1 MELTSKATVLRR
13 MIAEKEFIY
22 TAGAYDSLSAI
33 LIENAGFDAVF
44 TTGFGVSAS
53 ALGLP
58 DAELYTAT
66 ENLQVV
72 QNIVNAV
79 NVPVIADAD
88 TGYGNAINV
97 MRTVRSFEKA
107 GVAGI
112 TLEDQ
117 VVPKRCPLGINS
129 KPELI
134 SLEEGVAK
142 IRAAVDARTN
152 DDFVIIARTDAEGE
166 EAVRRAKAYIEA
178 GADFI
183 QPLSYVN
190 GDENGLVRFGQSIT
204 VPLSVQMTIFAQ
216 KGLPED
222 MLRAMNS
229 KFIHFP
235 LVPLLLT
242 SAAIQKGL
250 AELVEF
256 KNTGA
261 MKTEMMQL
269 SEFKEVIKFKEI
281 ESLQEKYLTALQK

>member
-1 MELTSKATVLRR
+1 MSSKAKLLRKL
-13 MIAEKEFIY
+13 IHEKEFIY

-33 LIENAGFDAVF
+33 MIENAGFDAVF

-79 NVPVIADAD
+79 SAPVIADAD

-142 IRAAVDARTN
+142 IRAAVDARE
-152 DDFVIIARTDAEGE
+152 DKDFVIIARTDAEGE
-166 EAVRRAKAYIEA
+166 EASKRANAYIEA

-190 GDENGLVRFGQSIT
+190 GNEYGLVTFGQSVS
-204 VPLSVQMTIFAQ
+204 VPLSVQMTVFAP
-216 KGLPED
+216 KGLPEEL
-222 MLRAMNS
+222 LREMNC

-235 LVPLLLT
+235 LVPLLLS
-242 SAAIQKGL
+242 SAAIQNGL
-250 AELVEF
+250 NELVKYKKTDE
-256 KNTGA
+256 
-261 MKTEMMQL
+261 MRTEMMPL
-269 SEFKEVIKFKEI
+269 SEFKDIIKFKDI
-281 ESLQEKYLTALQK
+281 ERLQDKYLSALPKS

>member
-1 MELTSKATVLRR
+1 VHNNARKLRE
-13 MIAEKEFIY
+13 MIMEKEFIY

-33 LIENAGFDAVF
+33 MIENAGFDAVF

-53 ALGLP
+53 YLGLP

-79 NVPVIADAD
+79 SVPVISDAD

-97 MRTVRSFEKA
+97 MRTVKLFEKA

-117 VVPKRCPLGINS
+117 VVPKRCPLGINT

-142 IRAAVDARTN
+142 IKAAVDARTD

-166 EAVRRAKAYIEA
+166 EAVKRANAYIKA

-190 GDENGLVRFGQSIT
+190 GDEYGLVKFGKSIS
-204 VPLSVQMTIFAQ
+204 VPLSVQMLGFAP
-216 KGLPED
+216 KGLPEEI
-222 MLRAMNS
+222 LREMNS

-235 LVPLLLT
+235 LVPLLLS
-242 SAAIQKGL
+242 SAAIQNGL
-250 AELVEF
+250 SELLKYKKTEE
-256 KNTGA
+256 
-261 MKTEMMQL
+261 MKTEMMPL
-269 SEFKEVIKFKEI
+269 SEFKDLIKFKDI
-281 ESLQEKYLTALQK
+281 ERLQDKYLSALQK

>member
-1 MELTSKATVLRR
+1 MVRQTSVLRK
-13 MIAEKEFIY
+13 MVKEKEFIY

-33 LIENAGFDAVF
+33 LIERAGFDAVF
-44 TTGFGVSAS
+44 TTGFGISAS
-53 ALGLP
+53 SLGLP

-79 NVPVIADAD
+79 SVPVIADAD

-97 MRTVRSFEKA
+97 MRTVRQFEKA

-117 VVPKRCPLGINS
+117 VVPKRCPLGISS

-142 IRAAVDARTN
+142 IKAAVDART
-152 DDFVIIARTDAEGE
+152 DEDFVIIARTDAEGE
-166 EAVRRAKAYIEA
+166 EAVKRANAYIEA

-190 GDENGLVRFGQSIT
+190 GDEFGLARFGKALT
-204 VPLSVQMTIFAQ
+204 RPLSVQMTVFAGS
-216 KGLPED
+216 GLPEEL
-222 MLRAMNS
+222 LREMNA

-242 SAAIQKGL
+242 SAAVQKGL
-250 AELVEF
+250 GELVKF
-256 KNTGA
+256 KKTKE
-261 MKTEMMQL
+261 MDTEMMSL
-269 SEFKEVIKFKEI
+269 SEFKEIIGFKEI
-281 ESLQEKYLTALQK
+281 ESLQDKYLSALQK

>member
-1 MELTSKATVLRR
+1 MVRQTSVLRK
-13 MIAEKEFIY
+13 MVKEKEFIY

-33 LIENAGFDAVF
+33 LIERAGFDAVF
-44 TTGFGVSAS
+44 TTGFGISAS
-53 ALGLP
+53 SLGLP

-79 NVPVIADAD
+79 SVPVIADAD

-97 MRTVRSFEKA
+97 MRTVRQFEKA

-117 VVPKRCPLGINS
+117 VVPKRCPLGISS

-142 IRAAVDARTN
+142 IKAAVDART
-152 DDFVIIARTDAEGE
+152 DEDFVIIARTDAEGE
-166 EAVRRAKAYIEA
+166 EAVKRANAYIEA

-190 GDENGLVRFGQSIT
+190 GDEYGLARFGKALAR
-204 VPLSVQMTIFAQ
+204 PLSVQMTVFAGS
-216 KGLPED
+216 GLPEEL
-222 MLRAMNS
+222 LREMNA

-235 LVPLLLT
+235 LVPLLLA
-242 SAAIQKGL
+242 SAAVQKGL
-250 AELVEF
+250 SELLKF
-256 KNTGA
+256 KKTKE
-261 MKTEMMQL
+261 MDTEMMSL
-269 SEFKEVIKFKEI
+269 SEFKEIIGFKEI
-281 ESLQEKYLTALQK
+281 ESLQDKYLSALQK

>member
-1 MELTSKATVLRR
+1 VHNNARKLRE
-13 MIAEKEFIY
+13 MIMEKEFIY

-33 LIENAGFDAVF
+33 MIENAGFDAVF

-53 ALGLP
+53 YLGLP

-79 NVPVIADAD
+79 NVPVISDAD

-97 MRTVRSFEKA
+97 MRTVKLFEKA

-117 VVPKRCPLGINS
+117 VVPKRCPLGINT

-142 IRAAVDARTN
+142 IKAAVDARTD

-166 EAVRRAKAYIEA
+166 EAVKRANAYIKA

-190 GDENGLVRFGQSIT
+190 GDEYGLVKFGKSIS
-204 VPLSVQMTIFAQ
+204 VPLSVQMLGFAP

-222 MLRAMNS
+222 ILREMNS

-235 LVPLLLT
+235 LVPLLLS
-242 SAAIQKGL
+242 SAAIQNGL
-250 AELVEF
+250 SELLKYKKTEE
-256 KNTGA
+256 
-261 MKTEMMQL
+261 MKTEMMPL
-269 SEFKEVIKFKEI
+269 SEFKDLIKFKDI
-281 ESLQEKYLTALQK
+281 ERLQDKYLSALPK